1 MTNPALTNEQWY
13 DKQWLVLL
21 LCIFVFPV
29 GLYALWKSGKI
40 SQGWK
45 ITGTIIIALGVM
57 GAADGA
63 SEKSGGSKTA
73 SAPAAE
79 TKAPDPA
86 PEEAK
91 AAPSTTETANE
102 SSDKYLFETV
112 DDFKDAFNKHSEAND
127 LGFTID
133 ELKMKKGEVKNSF
146 QCMFTDNLGLV
157 GSIDKSSGRVI
168 EVMMLGSSD
177 GTAKS
182 SADLLLC
189 MGAIVATVDPGLE
202 PGKRADVLRDLGLF
216 DKNED
221 ITNLSKKTVKD
232 GIEYYIESSKM
243 TGFIFGATK
252 K

>member
-1 MTNPALTNEQWY
+1 MTNLALTQEQWY
-13 DKQWLVLL
+13 DKQWLVLV

-40 SQGWK
+40 SKGWK
-45 ITGTIIIALGVM
+45 VTGTIIIALGIV

-63 SEKSGGSKTA
+63 SEKPDGPKTA
-73 SAPAAE
+73 STAAAEAKAPAA
-79 TKAPDPA
+79 A
-86 PEEAK
+86 PEESK
-91 AAPSTTETANE
+91 ATPSTAETTNE
-102 SSDKYLFETV
+102 SSDKYLFESV
-112 DDFKDAFNKHSEAND
+112 DDFKDAFNKHSDAND

-133 ELKMKKGEVKNSF
+133 ELKIKKGEVKNSF

-157 GSIDKSSGRVI
+157 GSMDKSSGRVI

-202 PGKRADVLRDLGLF
+202 PAKRADVLRDLGLF

-221 ITNLSKKTVKD
+221 IMNLSKKTVKD
-232 GIEYYIESSKM
+232 GIEFYIESSKI
-243 TGFIFGATK
+243 TGFIFGASK